1 MLLDALG
8 TLIELEP
15 PWPHLVAAMAA
26 RGVAITE
33 ESARAAMV
41 AEMAYYRAHHDEA
54 GTRAG
59 LADLR
64 RRCAEIV
71 AGALASPLAVDE
83 VQAALLEALRFRP
96 YPEAVAVLDALR
108 RRGATLVVVSNWDLS
123 LHDVLGATGLD
134 RRVDHVVTSA
144 ELGVAKPDP
153 AIFAHALALAG
164 VGADQALHVG
174 DSIKADVAGAR
185 AAGIEV
191 ILLAR
196 AGERAPTG
204 TRAIASLEQLLDEAP
219 KG

>member
-1 MLLDALG
+1 VASLHSG
-8 TLIELEP
+8 SLE
-15 PWPHLVAAMAA
+15 
-26 RGVAITE
+26 
-33 ESARAAMV
+33 S
-41 AEMAYYRAHHDEA
+41 
-54 GTRAG
+54 
-59 LADLR
+59 LR
-64 RRCAEIV
+64 ERNRMRV
-71 AGALASPLAVDE
+71 V
-83 VQAALLEALRFRP
+83 
-96 YPEAVAVLDALR
+96 DALR

-134 RRVDHVVTSA
+134 RLVDHVVISA

-153 AIFAHALALAG
+153 AIFAHALALVG

-174 DSIKADVAGAR
+174 DSVEADVAGAR

-204 TRAIASLEQLLDEAP
+204 TRAIASLEQLLDEAS